1 MKRFFRIILA
11 LIAAGILALGVITI
25 IYKHVASYSRTYA
38 KPEEV
43 PAAPPRV
50 GIVLGA
56 LVRTGGVLSN
66 TPHDRVLV
74 GVEAYKA
81 GLVTKLLMTGDRK
94 GPDYDEPAAMKALA
108 VSLGVPEADIFMD
121 GMGKRTYDSCWRAKN
136 VYQIDSAIIFTQDYH
151 QPRAQYLC
159 DNLGVESIGIDT
171 KRRDYDREDYYWFR
185 EFFSRA
191 AAWFEI
197 NFWPPALEKDEQ
209 QPINP

>member
-1 MKRFFRIILA
+1 MKRFFRIILV
-11 LIAAGILALGVITI
+11 LLLAGILTLGVITI
-25 IYKHVASYSRTYA
+25 IYKHVGSYSQTYSN
-38 KPEEV
+38 PMDV
-43 PAAPPRV
+43 PPAQPRV

-56 LVRTGGVLSN
+56 LVRNGGVLSN

-74 GVEAYKA
+74 SVEAYKA

-108 VSLGVPEADIFMD
+108 VNLGVPESDIYLD

-197 NFWPPALEKDEQ
+197 NFWPPTLEKDEP
-209 QPINP
+209 QPIKP